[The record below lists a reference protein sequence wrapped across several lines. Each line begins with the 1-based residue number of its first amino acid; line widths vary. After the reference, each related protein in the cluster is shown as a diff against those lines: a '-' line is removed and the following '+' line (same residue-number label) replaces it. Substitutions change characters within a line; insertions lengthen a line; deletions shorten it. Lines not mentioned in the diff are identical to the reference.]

1 MDELQSNLVNQNPW
15 WEGNELPE
23 ETGLDYHRMFLHPVG
38 ANVFSDG
45 PRRSLLVFGQRR
57 AGKTVMLKQMLGLA
71 IENNLVKREHACY
84 VDLGAVFT
92 SGRILKDIVRAF
104 KKLPSVGDGRKLLV
118 FDEIQFASDWPIQIK
133 TMTDHEKDTAI
144 VVSGSVSAVLHP
156 KHRESGYGR
165 FLDMYVPPFL
175 FCEYLLA
182 NGKWPTGLPRDPDGL
197 RDHRMDDSS
206 IESLNDSFLEYINH
220 GAFLDLLNF
229 GYSPEAIQRVKRDAV
244 DRAIIRD
251 IPMHYGIRKLEAL
264 QTIFMHIAQNNGREL
279 KRNNI
284 AMVSGLDKET
294 VDSYLDYLREAFL
307 VRTVYR
313 SSNKL
318 KRLQISAGTK
328 YMLEHASHSSVLH
341 GNPKPTHADFGHIA
355 EATVFSQTLPPA
367 ENEINYVHYNRED
380 KDYEIDMVHRRGR
393 SEVVTRLAEV
403 KWGDNE
409 TNLKTAARNLI
420 HFAGKLQD
428 DEHLDGC
435 YCTTRSTYPD
445 GLDDTGRVRFM
456 PTAQYC
462 LLLGMEIFRQD
473 DVYSLKWKPARTR
486 SAKRARQL
494 KLV

>member
-23 ETGLDYHRMFLHPVG
+23 ETGLDYQRMFLHPVG

-104 KKLPSVGDGRKLLV
+104 KKLPSVGEGRKLLV

-133 TMTDHEKDTAI
+133 TMTDHEKDTAL

-197 RDHRMDDSS
+197 RDHRLDDPA
-206 IESLNDSFLEYINH
+206 IESLNDSFLEYVKH
-220 GAFLDLLNF
+220 GAFLELLEH
-229 GYSPEAIQRVKRDAV
+229 GYTPEAIRRVRRDAV

-251 IPMHYGIRKLEAL
+251 IPLHYGITKIDGLE
-264 QTIFMHIAQNNGREL
+264 TMFRHIAQHNGREL
-279 KRNNI
+279 KKNDI

-294 VDSYLDYLREAFL
+294 VGSYLNYLCEAFL
-307 VRTVYR
+307 VRTVHR

-318 KRLQISAGTK
+318 KRLQIDAGTK
-328 YMLEHASHSSVLH
+328 YMLEHASHSSLLH
-341 GNPKPTHADFGHIA
+341 GNPPSSQPEFGHIV
-355 EATVFSQTLPPA
+355 EATVFTQTLPPA
-367 ENEINYVHYNRED
+367 ENEINYALYERGD
-380 KDYEIDMVHRRGR
+380 KKYEIDMVHRFGR
-393 SEVVTRLAEV
+393 SEEVTRLTEV
-403 KWGDNE
+403 KWSDHRA
-409 TNLKTAARNLI
+409 NLRAAAENLV
-420 HFAGKLQD
+420 HFEIKIKGK
-428 DEHLDGC
+428 HGKRLDGC
-435 YCTTRSTYPD
+435 YCTTKSTYPD
-445 GLDDTGRVRFM
+445 DLDDTGRVRFM

-462 LLLGMEIFRQD
+462 LLLGMEIFSND
-473 DVYSLKWKPARTR
+473 DVYCEQWNVL
-486 SAKRARQL
+486 
-494 KLV
+494 